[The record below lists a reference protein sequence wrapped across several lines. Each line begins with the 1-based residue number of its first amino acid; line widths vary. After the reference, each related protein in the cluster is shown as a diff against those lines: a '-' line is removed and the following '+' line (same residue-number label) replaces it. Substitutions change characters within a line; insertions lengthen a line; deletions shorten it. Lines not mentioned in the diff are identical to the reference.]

1 MEIKVISETVY
12 QITRTFNNS
21 EKTITQK
28 VVELLERKRSEEEDN
43 ANTNSE

>member
-1 MEIKVISETVY
+1 MEIKVINETVY

-28 VVELLERKRSEEEDN
+28 VVEMLERNRSEEEDN